1 MNIKKFMS
9 KTAIVAV
16 SIGLA
21 AVSAHAGPPRDSGR
35 DVIAEAEAFCETFVA
50 DMADADQV
58 ILANACQLLSDT
70 DGEQV
75 ESTGKN
81 ACKPGPDLADNGIVS
96 YLNRNCEKNEDAQ
109 LKKAGSIVLSMNDV
123 AFKDKFAQ
131 TFTAAETACLYVS
144 KATDLIALGK
154 LSYRVDADLV
164 GDAEGIADDL
174 GYDCDVDFDF

>member
-35 DVIAEAEAFCETFVA
+35 DVIGEAEAFCGGFVA
-50 DMADADQV
+50 DTTDADQV

-75 ESTGKN
+75 ASGGKN
-81 ACKPGPDLADNGIVS
+81 GCKRGADEFDNGIVS

-109 LKKAGSIVLSMNDV
+109 LKKAGSIVLSMSDV
-123 AFKDKFAQ
+123 AFKDKLAQ
-131 TFTAAETACLYVS
+131 TFTAAETACLYAS
-144 KATDLIALGK
+144 KATDLLALGK
-154 LSYRVDADLV
+154 LAYRVDADLV
-164 GDAEGIADDL
+164 GDAEGIAADL
-174 GYDCDVDFDF
+174 GYDCDVDF